1 MTSIHDEP
9 ATTTPRAPLV
19 FIHGSGDSAR
29 TWDPLI
35 ARLPGYECLAL
46 NLPGHGDRIDRPGP
60 PVMSVGDYADAVRAA
75 LARRELAGVTL
86 VGHSLGGAIALRMAL
101 EYPAL
106 VGRIVLVGTGA
117 RMRVLPAIL
126 EAAKSS
132 VRADVARAHRELGR
146 LAFAP
151 EHEAQADAYIAAM
164 EPFAPGVYGRDLA
177 ACDAFDM
184 MADLARIEQ
193 PALIVTGESDRLT
206 PPKYAAYLR
215 DHLENAHLAL
225 IPAAGHYAQVE
236 APDAVAAA
244 IREWLG

>member
-9 ATTTPRAPLV
+9 ATTTSRPPLV

-29 TWDPLI
+29 TWDPLF
-35 ARLPGYECLAL
+35 ARLPGEHTLAL

-86 VGHSLGGAIALRMAL
+86 IGHSLGGAIALRMAL

-106 VGRIVLVGTGA
+106 VGRIVLIGAGA

-126 EAAKSS
+126 EAAKSGVPAEVS
-132 VRADVARAHRELGR
+132 RAHWELVRVG
-146 LAFAP
+146 FAP
-151 EHEAQADAYIAAM
+151 DHEPQAAVYFAAL

-184 MADLARIEQ
+184 MADLGRIEQ
-193 PALIVTGESDRLT
+193 PALILTGESDRLT
-206 PPKYAAYLR
+206 PPKYAAFLR
-215 DHLENAHLAL
+215 DHLENARLTL